1 MKKFFSLLF
10 FISLVFQI
18 FPQDKDSKIKFIKG
32 NIVDKTK
39 AIKESTGE
47 DSYWLAEK
55 AIQFALDNKEIL
67 GNDRE
72 LDALV
77 VSAILTITPEYVAS
91 ADKLSQAE
99 ILFNFTKLFNIFSS
113 SNTVQIAVLS
123 KILLLKDSI
132 QTTDFTEEL
141 NKYLQSDGIATAD
154 KSVLKSVI
162 STLESI
168 GNNKS
173 FNILFSLYINP
184 EFESVQNEL
193 ETTLIKLAP
202 NYIDEILYI
211 INEKDIAKNKPLF
224 EKIVKNSK
232 ISKNN
237 LCEIAENLLNSSILY
252 VENSTEKDDFTKLQI
267 EVLQVLSSNNWT
279 RASSSAISFF
289 IFAKDKF
296 TNGLISEE
304 DMIKIVSS
312 LINVAPI
319 ESISPLVSYL
329 VELNSLTEMGK
340 SVSIPVVEA
349 VIKTLGAI
357 GNKSAFDSL
366 LGVTYLNYPESVLSA
381 AREAL
386 AGLKW

>member
-18 FPQDKDSKIKFIKG
+18 FPQNKDSKIKFIKG

-132 QTTDFTEEL
+132 QTTEFTEEL

-329 VELNSLTEMGK
+329 VELNSLTEIGK

>member
-18 FPQDKDSKIKFIKG
+18 FPQNKDSKIKFIKG

-211 INEKDIAKNKPLF
+211 INEKDITKNKPLF

>member
-1 MKKFFSLLF
+1 MKKILSILF
-10 FISLVFQI
+10 FISFVFQI
-18 FPQDKDSKIKFIKG
+18 FPQNKDSKIKFIKG

-141 NKYLQSDGIATAD
+141 NNYLQSDGIATAD

-279 RASSSAISFF
+279 RASSSAIAFF

>member
-1 MKKFFSLLF
+1 MKKILSILF
-10 FISLVFQI
+10 FISFVFQI
-18 FPQDKDSKIKFIKG
+18 FPQNKDSKIKFIKG

-132 QTTDFTEEL
+132 QTTEFTEEL

>member
-18 FPQDKDSKIKFIKG
+18 FPQNKDSKIKFIKG

-132 QTTDFTEEL
+132 KTTDFTEEL

>member
-1 MKKFFSLLF
+1 MKKIFSLLF
-10 FISLVFQI
+10 FISLLFQI

-132 QTTDFTEEL
+132 QTTEFTEEL
-141 NKYLQSDGIATAD
+141 NNYLQSDGIATAD

-184 EFESVQNEL
+184 EFKSVQNEL
-193 ETTLIKLAP
+193 ESTLIKLAP
-202 NYIDEILYI
+202 NNIDEILYI
-211 INEKDIAKNKPLF
+211 INEKNIAKNKPLF

-252 VENSTEKDDFTKLQI
+252 VENSTEKDDFSKLQI

-329 VELNSLTEMGK
+329 VELNSLTEMEK

>member
-1 MKKFFSLLF
+1 M
-10 FISLVFQI
+10 
-18 FPQDKDSKIKFIKG
+18 
-32 NIVDKTK
+32 DKTK

-99 ILFNFTKLFNIFSS
+99 LLFNFTKLFNIFSS

-132 QTTDFTEEL
+132 QTTEFTEEL
-141 NKYLQSDGIATAD
+141 NNYLQSDGIATAD

>member
-1 MKKFFSLLF
+1 MKKILSILF
-10 FISLVFQI
+10 FISFVFQI
-18 FPQDKDSKIKFIKG
+18 FPQNKDSKIKFIKG

-55 AIQFALDNKEIL
+55 AIQFSLDNKEIL

>member
-1 MKKFFSLLF
+1 MKKILSILF
-10 FISLVFQI
+10 FISFVFQI
-18 FPQDKDSKIKFIKG
+18 FPQNKDSKIKFIKG

-211 INEKDIAKNKPLF
+211 INEKDITKNKPLF

>member
-1 MKKFFSLLF
+1 MKKIFSLLF
-10 FISLVFQI
+10 FISLLFQI
-18 FPQDKDSKIKFIKG
+18 FPQNKDSKIKFIKG

-132 QTTDFTEEL
+132 QTTEFTEEL
-141 NKYLQSDGIATAD
+141 NNYLQSDGIATAD

-184 EFESVQNEL
+184 EFKSVQNEL
-193 ETTLIKLAP
+193 ESTLIKLAP
-202 NYIDEILYI
+202 NNIDEILYI
-211 INEKDIAKNKPLF
+211 INEKNIAKNKPLF
-224 EKIVKNSK
+224 EEIVKNSK

-252 VENSTEKDDFTKLQI
+252 VENSTEKDDFSKLQI

-329 VELNSLTEMGK
+329 VELNSLTEMEK

>member
-1 MKKFFSLLF
+1 MKKIFSLLF
-10 FISLVFQI
+10 FISLLFQI

-39 AIKESTGE
+39 VIKESTGE

-55 AIQFALDNKEIL
+55 AIEFALDNKEIL

-132 QTTDFTEEL
+132 QTTEFTEEL
-141 NKYLQSDGIATAD
+141 NNYLQSDGIATAD

-184 EFESVQNEL
+184 EFKSVQNEL
-193 ETTLIKLAP
+193 ESTLIKLAP
-202 NYIDEILYI
+202 NNIDEILYI
-211 INEKDIAKNKPLF
+211 INEKNIAKNKPLF

-252 VENSTEKDDFTKLQI
+252 VENSTEKDDFSKLQI

-329 VELNSLTEMGK
+329 VELNSLTEMEK

>member
-1 MKKFFSLLF
+1 MKKILSILF
-10 FISLVFQI
+10 FISFVFQI
-18 FPQDKDSKIKFIKG
+18 FPQNKDSKIKFIKG

-329 VELNSLTEMGK
+329 VELNSLTEIGK

>member
-1 MKKFFSLLF
+1 MKKIFSLLF
-10 FISLVFQI
+10 FISLLFQI
-18 FPQDKDSKIKFIKG
+18 FPQDKDSKINFIKG

-39 AIKESTGE
+39 VIKESTGE

-132 QTTDFTEEL
+132 QTTEFTEEL
-141 NKYLQSDGIATAD
+141 NIYLQSDGIATAD

-184 EFESVQNEL
+184 EFKSVQNEL
-193 ETTLIKLAP
+193 ESTLIKLAP
-202 NYIDEILYI
+202 NNIDEILYI
-211 INEKDIAKNKPLF
+211 INEKNIAKNIPLF

-252 VENSTEKDDFTKLQI
+252 VENSTEKDDFSKLQI

-329 VELNSLTEMGK
+329 VELNSLTEMEK

>member
-10 FISLVFQI
+10 FISFVFQI
-18 FPQDKDSKIKFIKG
+18 FPQNKDSKIKFIKG

-141 NKYLQSDGIATAD
+141 NNYLQSDGIATAD

>member
-1 MKKFFSLLF
+1 MKKILSILF

-18 FPQDKDSKIKFIKG
+18 FPQNKDSKIKFIKG

>member
-1 MKKFFSLLF
+1 MKKILSILF
-10 FISLVFQI
+10 FISFVFQI
-18 FPQDKDSKIKFIKG
+18 FPQNKDSKIKFIKG

-132 QTTDFTEEL
+132 QTTEFTEEL
-141 NKYLQSDGIATAD
+141 NNYLQSDGIATAD

-279 RASSSAISFF
+279 RSSASAIAFF
-289 IFAKDKF
+289 NSSKKEFDKNTITEQQMIF
-296 TNGLISEE
+296 IIE
-304 DMIKIVSS
+304 S
-312 LINVAPI
+312 LINISPI

>member
-1 MKKFFSLLF
+1 MKKIFSLLF
-10 FISLVFQI
+10 FISLLFQI
-18 FPQDKDSKIKFIKG
+18 FPQNKDSKIKFIKG

-77 VSAILTITPEYVAS
+77 VSAILAITPEYVAS

-132 QTTDFTEEL
+132 QTTEFTEEL
-141 NKYLQSDGIATAD
+141 NNYLQSDGIATAD

-184 EFESVQNEL
+184 EFKSVQNEL
-193 ETTLIKLAP
+193 ESTLIKLAP
-202 NYIDEILYI
+202 NNIDEILYI
-211 INEKDIAKNKPLF
+211 INEKNIAKNKPLF

-252 VENSTEKDDFTKLQI
+252 VENSTEKDDFSKLQI

-329 VELNSLTEMGK
+329 VELNSLTEMEK

>member
-1 MKKFFSLLF
+1 MKKILSILF

-18 FPQDKDSKIKFIKG
+18 FPQNKDSKIKFIKG

-141 NKYLQSDGIATAD
+141 NNYLQSDGIATAD

-184 EFESVQNEL
+184 EFESVQNDL

>member
-1 MKKFFSLLF
+1 MKKIFSLLF
-10 FISLVFQI
+10 FISLLFQI

-39 AIKESTGE
+39 VIKESTGE

>member
-1 MKKFFSLLF
+1 MKKIFSLIF
-10 FISLVFQI
+10 FISLLFQI

-39 AIKESTGE
+39 VIKESTGE

-77 VSAILTITPEYVAS
+77 VSAILTITPEYVDS

-132 QTTDFTEEL
+132 QTTEFTEEL
-141 NKYLQSDGIATAD
+141 NNYLQSDGIATAD

-184 EFESVQNEL
+184 DFKSVQNEL
-193 ETTLIKLAP
+193 ESTLIKLAP
-202 NYIDEILYI
+202 NNIDEILYI
-211 INEKDIAKNKPLF
+211 INEKNIAKNKPLF

-252 VENSTEKDDFTKLQI
+252 VENSTEKDDFSKLQI

-329 VELNSLTEMGK
+329 VELNSLTEMEK

>member
-1 MKKFFSLLF
+1 MKKILSILF

-18 FPQDKDSKIKFIKG
+18 FPQNKDSKIKFIKG

-132 QTTDFTEEL
+132 QTTEFTEEL
-141 NKYLQSDGIATAD
+141 NNYLQSDGIATAD

-184 EFESVQNEL
+184 EFESVQNDL

-202 NYIDEILYI
+202 NYIEEILYI
-211 INEKDIAKNKPLF
+211 INEKNIAKNKPLF

>member
-1 MKKFFSLLF
+1 MKKILSILF

-18 FPQDKDSKIKFIKG
+18 FPQNKDSKIKFIKG

-141 NKYLQSDGIATAD
+141 NNYLQSDGIATAD

>member
-1 MKKFFSLLF
+1 MKKILSILF
-10 FISLVFQI
+10 FISFVFQI
-18 FPQDKDSKIKFIKG
+18 FPQNKDSKIKFIKG

-141 NKYLQSDGIATAD
+141 NKYLQSDGISKAD

-184 EFESVQNEL
+184 EFESVQNDL

-329 VELNSLTEMGK
+329 VELNSLTEMEK

>member
-1 MKKFFSLLF
+1 MKKIFSLLF
-10 FISLVFQI
+10 FISLLFQI

-132 QTTDFTEEL
+132 QTTEFTEEL
-141 NKYLQSDGIATAD
+141 NNYLQSDGIATAD

-184 EFESVQNEL
+184 DFKSVQNEL
-193 ETTLIKLAP
+193 ESTLIKLAP
-202 NYIDEILYI
+202 NNIDEILYI
-211 INEKDIAKNKPLF
+211 INEKNIAKNKPLF

-252 VENSTEKDDFTKLQI
+252 VENSTEKDDFSKLQI

-289 IFAKDKF
+289 IFAKEKF

-329 VELNSLTEMGK
+329 VELNSLTEMEK

>member
-1 MKKFFSLLF
+1 MKKILSILF
-10 FISLVFQI
+10 FISFVFQI
-18 FPQDKDSKIKFIKG
+18 FPQNKDSKIKFIKG

-141 NKYLQSDGIATAD
+141 NNYLQSDGIATAD

-184 EFESVQNEL
+184 EFESVQNDL
-193 ETTLIKLAP
+193 ENTLIKLAP

>member
-1 MKKFFSLLF
+1 MKKILSILF

-18 FPQDKDSKIKFIKG
+18 FPQNKDSKIKFIKG

-132 QTTDFTEEL
+132 KTTDFTEEL

>member
-1 MKKFFSLLF
+1 MKKILSILF

-18 FPQDKDSKIKFIKG
+18 FPQNKDSKIKFIKG

-184 EFESVQNEL
+184 EFESVQNDL

>member
-10 FISLVFQI
+10 FISFVFQI
-18 FPQDKDSKIKFIKG
+18 FPQNKDSKIKFIKG

-132 QTTDFTEEL
+132 QTTEFTEEL
-141 NKYLQSDGIATAD
+141 NNYLQSDGIATAD

>member
-1 MKKFFSLLF
+1 MKKILSILF
-10 FISLVFQI
+10 FISFVFQI
-18 FPQDKDSKIKFIKG
+18 FPQNKDSKIKFIKG

-132 QTTDFTEEL
+132 QTTEFTEEL
-141 NKYLQSDGIATAD
+141 NNYLQSDGIAAAD

-184 EFESVQNEL
+184 EFESVQNDL

-232 ISKNN
+232 ISKNS

-252 VENSTEKDDFTKLQI
+252 VENSTEKDDFTTLQI

>member
-1 MKKFFSLLF
+1 MKKILSILF
-10 FISLVFQI
+10 FISFVFQI
-18 FPQDKDSKIKFIKG
+18 FPQNKDSKIKFIKG

-99 ILFNFTKLFNIFSS
+99 ILFNFTKLFNVFSS

-141 NKYLQSDGIATAD
+141 NNYLQSDGIATAD

-184 EFESVQNEL
+184 EFESVQNDL

-267 EVLQVLSSNNWT
+267 EVLHVLSSNNWT

>member
-1 MKKFFSLLF
+1 MKKILSILF
-10 FISLVFQI
+10 FISFVFQI
-18 FPQDKDSKIKFIKG
+18 FPQNKDSKIKFIKG

-184 EFESVQNEL
+184 EFESVQNDL

-211 INEKDIAKNKPLF
+211 INEKDVAKNKPLF

>member
-1 MKKFFSLLF
+1 MKKIFSFLIFITLL
-10 FISLVFQI
+10 FQI
-18 FPQDKDSKIKFIKG
+18 FPQNNDSKVKFIKG

-39 AIKESTGE
+39 VIKESTGE

-55 AIQFALDNKEIL
+55 AIQFALDNKELL

-91 ADKLSQAE
+91 ANKLSKAE
-99 ILFNFTKLFNIFSS
+99 LLFNFTKLFNSFSS

-132 QTTDFTEEL
+132 QTTEFTDEL
-141 NKYLQSDGIATAD
+141 NNYLQSEDITKVD
-154 KSVLKSVI
+154 KSVLKAVI

-173 FNILFSLYINP
+173 FNILFSLYIRE
-184 EFESVQNEL
+184 EFESVHKDL
-193 ETTLIKLAP
+193 ENTLIKLAP
-202 NYIDEILYI
+202 SFIEEILYI
-211 INEKDIAKNKPLF
+211 INEKDIAKSKPIF
-224 EKIVKNSK
+224 EKIVKKSK

-252 VENSTEKDDFTKLQI
+252 VENSANKDDFTNLQI
-267 EVLQVLSSNNWT
+267 EVLQVLSSNHWT

-289 IFAKDKF
+289 GFAKEKF
-296 TNGLISEE
+296 SNNSITE
-304 DMIKIVSS
+304 DDMVKIITS
-312 LINVAPI
+312 LINIAPI
-319 ESISPLVSYL
+319 EAISPLVSYL
-329 VELNSLTEMGK
+329 VELNSLTEIGK
-340 SVSIPVVEA
+340 TVSIPVVEA

>member
-1 MKKFFSLLF
+1 MKKILSILF

-18 FPQDKDSKIKFIKG
+18 FPQNKDSKIKFIKG

-132 QTTDFTEEL
+132 KTTDFTEEL

-211 INEKDIAKNKPLF
+211 INEKNIAKNKPLF

>member
-1 MKKFFSLLF
+1 MKKILSILF
-10 FISLVFQI
+10 FISFVFQI
-18 FPQDKDSKIKFIKG
+18 FPQNKDSKIKFIKG

-99 ILFNFTKLFNIFSS
+99 ILFDFTKLFNIFSS

-252 VENSTEKDDFTKLQI
+252 VENSTEKDDFSKLQI

>member
-1 MKKFFSLLF
+1 MKKIFSLLF
-10 FISLVFQI
+10 FISLLFQI

-39 AIKESTGE
+39 VIKESTGE

-77 VSAILTITPEYVAS
+77 VSAILTITPEYVTS

-132 QTTDFTEEL
+132 QTTEFTEEL
-141 NKYLQSDGIATAD
+141 NNYLQSDGIATAD

-184 EFESVQNEL
+184 DFKSVQNEL
-193 ETTLIKLAP
+193 ESTLIKLAP
-202 NYIDEILYI
+202 NNIDEILYI
-211 INEKDIAKNKPLF
+211 INEKNIAKNKPLF

-252 VENSTEKDDFTKLQI
+252 VENSTEKDDFSKLQI

-329 VELNSLTEMGK
+329 VELNSLTEMEK